1 MYTTLV
7 RSHRLL
13 REARRRAGLSQA
25 ELGERAGKAAS
36 AISRWER
43 AGTEPSLETLRGLI
57 RAAGFDLV
65 IGLAPADDHDLAL
78 IRRSL
83 ARTPEERLAE
93 MVGAV
98 RALESMAAARG

>member
-1 MYTTLV
+1 MA
-7 RSHRLL
+7 SGHLL

-25 ELGERAGKAAS
+25 QLGERAGKAAS

-43 AGTEPSLETLRGLI
+43 AGSEPSLETLRALV

-65 IGLAPADDHDLAL
+65 VGMVGADDHDLAL

-83 ARTPEERLAE
+83 ARTPEERLVE
-93 MVGAV
+93 MVQAV
-98 RALESMAAARG
+98 RALDSMVASA

>member
-1 MYTTLV
+1 MSS
-7 RSHRLL
+7 SHLI
-13 REARRRAGLSQA
+13 REARLRAGLSQA

-43 AGTEPSLETLRGLI
+43 GGSRPSFETLRQVI
-57 RAAGFDLV
+57 RAAGFELTV
-65 IGLAPADDHDLAL
+65 GLAPGDEHDLTL

-83 ARTPEERLAE
+83 RLTPAARLAE

-98 RALESMAAARG
+98 RALDSMAAARG